1 MNFRC
6 HKVYLTQHSYPR
18 YVEDATL
25 AQRPRTS
32 CSSSMDVSRGLPM
45 PLGLATARPR
55 GDVRHIFI
63 FTTYLATSN
72 ISHFERHISDRA
84 TYLGSSD
91 ISCAERHISLRATY
105 LRERR
110 HMMKFDICRSERHKS
125 RATYDD
131 VLRHMSLVRDRRRK
145 SMPPTPPRSAPP
157 CAIYMYPKPTTPTW
171 PPCNFAMHIQSD
183 SLSPYNA

>member
-1 MNFRC
+1 MS
-6 HKVYLTQHSYPR
+6 LAR
-18 YVEDATL
+18 YDF
-25 AQRPRTS
+25 
-32 CSSSMDVSRGLPM
+32 PM
-45 PLGLATARPR
+45 PLGLDGSAAA
-55 GDVRHIFI
+55 VRHIFI

-125 RATYDD
+125 RATYVD
-131 VLRHMSLVRDRRRK
+131 VLRHMSLVRDRRRSLLGHHDRYTK
-145 SMPPTPPRSAPP
+145 HDTTREPRRHTPYAYHNPRGREGPSYRIMLAHRV
-157 CAIYMYPKPTTPTW
+157 Y
-171 PPCNFAMHIQSD
+171 
-183 SLSPYNA
+183 